1 MTGPLLA
8 LASAV
13 CFGIADYAGGLLSR
27 RANPAAVALAV
38 QVSGCAVMVAV
49 APVVPAP
56 GLDGSDLAWGALS
69 GVGTATGVGFLY
81 RGLTRGHM
89 SVVVPLSAV
98 GGLALPVLVGVTIMA
113 ESPSMLTWLGIALA
127 VPAVALVA
135 RKNGG
140 AAAAGAGGV
149 LDGLVASMGFALQY
163 IALAQAG
170 TAAGLWPVAAGRLAS
185 VPTVML
191 ALGITATRLHL
202 PRGVA
207 VGATAN
213 GVVAVG
219 GLALYLLATRQE
231 LVTVSV
237 VLSSLYPAIPVL
249 LGITVLGERLTRQQ
263 TIGLV
268 GAGLTIA
275 LLTAG

>member
-1 MTGPLLA
+1 LTGPLLA

-27 RANPAAVALAV
+27 RANAAAVALAV

-49 APVVPAP
+49 SPVVPAP
-56 GLDGSDLAWGALS
+56 GLDGSDIAWGALS

-98 GGLALPVLVGVTIMA
+98 GGLALPVLVGVTILG
-113 ESPSMLTWLGIALA
+113 EGPSMLTWLGIALA
-127 VPAVALVA
+127 VPAVALVV

-140 AAAAGAGGV
+140 AVAAGAGGV
-149 LDGLVASMGFALQY
+149 LDGLVASVGFALQY

-170 TAAGLWPVAAGRLAS
+170 TAAGLWPVAAGRMAS

-191 ALGITATRLHL
+191 ALGVTAARLHL

-207 VGATAN
+207 VAATAN

-219 GLALYLLATRQE
+219 GLTLYLLATREE

-249 LGITVLGERLTRQQ
+249 LGIAVLGERLTRQQ